1 MPCLMVSSMERIE
14 FFNFED
20 EVWYRN
26 NDGANEKL
34 TDASPIVP
42 QMIEKIEQFYPKA
55 YKALCAEYDKC
66 KLNLRYFRFKIVNR
80 FCKCNFGSI
89 DNVPDVK
96 NGVFNFE
103 RVPCPLRGECRLEG
117 VVCGPEFENKVSNA
131 EMRVMK
137 LVHQSKTAEE
147 IADELYL
154 SVFTVRN
161 HLRNIYSRLGLH
173 NRQELMTY
181 IHKNKLFEDE

>member
-1 MPCLMVSSMERIE
+1 MERIE

-20 EVWYRN
+20 EVGYGN
-26 NDGANEKL
+26 ENGVNEKL

-42 QMIEKIEQFYPKA
+42 KMIEKIEQFYPKA
-55 YKALCAEYDKC
+55 YNALCAEYDKC
-66 KLNLRYFRFKIVNR
+66 KLNLSYYRFKIVNR

-89 DNVPDVK
+89 DNMPDIK

-103 RVPCPLRGECRLEG
+103 RVSCPLRGECKLEG
-117 VVCGPEFENKVSNA
+117 IVCSPEFENKVSSA
-131 EMRVMK
+131 ELRVMR
-137 LVHQSKTAEE
+137 LINQSKKTEE

-173 NRQELMTY
+173 NRQEL
-181 IHKNKLFEDE
+181 

>member
-1 MPCLMVSSMERIE
+1 MERIE

-20 EVWYRN
+20 EVWYKDEN
-26 NDGANEKL
+26 GYSEKL
-34 TDASPIVP
+34 TDNSKVIPK
-42 QMIEKIEQFYPKA
+42 MLEKIEQFYPKA
-55 YKALCAEYDKC
+55 YKALCSEYDKC
-66 KLNLRYFRFKIVNR
+66 KLNLTYYRFKIVNR

-117 VVCGPEFENKVSNA
+117 IVCSPEFENNVSNA
-131 EMRVMK
+131 ELRVMR
-137 LVHQSKTAEE
+137 LVNRSMTAEE
-147 IADELYL
+147 IAEELYL
-154 SVFTVRN
+154 SVHTVRN
-161 HLRNIYSRLGLH
+161 HLKNIYSRLGLH
-173 NRQELMTY
+173 NRQDLMNY

>member
-1 MPCLMVSSMERIE
+1 MVFKMERIE

-20 EVWYRN
+20 EVWYRGD
-26 NDGANEKL
+26 DGKSEKL
-34 TDASPIVP
+34 TEASFVVP

-55 YKALCAEYDKC
+55 YKALSAEYDKC
-66 KLNLRYFRFKIVNR
+66 KLNLSYFRFKIVNR

-89 DNVPDVK
+89 DNIPDVR
-96 NGVFNFE
+96 NDVFNFE

-117 VVCGPEFENKVSNA
+117 VVCAPEFENKVSNA
-131 EMRVMK
+131 EMRVMR
-137 LVHQSKTAEE
+137 LISQSKTAEE

-154 SVFTVRN
+154 SVYTVRN

-181 IHKNKLFEDE
+181 IHKNKLFENE